1 MKKILD
7 DRYLEE
13 WLAQE
18 DPEEVLDPELPIV
31 DPHHHLWD
39 LRKIILQPHRDFLQK
54 VYLTEEFANEI
65 QRSGHKITH
74 TVFAQCAAF
83 YRKEGP
89 EALRAVGEVEFA
101 NGVAAMSAS
110 GLYGDTQLCAGIF
123 SYADLSLGKTVK
135 SVLESLQKASP
146 NFRGI
151 RSPFPNDFNSEFL
164 EGFKILGE
172 MGLTYDNY
180 SPDYTRL
187 PKLAE
192 LAATHPEVTVIVNH
206 LGGRINLNEQEWREC
221 LEKVSKPK
229 NVYLKLGGAQQRVN
243 DWEPAFHRNQR
254 PQPISSDELCKWLGK
269 FYVKAIE
276 LFGPERCM
284 FESNFPVDKECVS
297 YRTLWNFF
305 KKISIEMNLSK
316 ADKDSVFSETA
327 KLVYRL

>member
-65 QRSGHKITH
+65 QRSGHNITH

-89 EALRAVGEVEFA
+89 EELRAVGEVEFA

-110 GLYGDTQLCAGIF
+110 GLYGDTQICAGIF

-146 NFRGI
+146 
-151 RSPFPNDFNSEFL
+151 
-164 EGFKILGE
+164 K
-172 MGLTYDNY
+172 
-180 SPDYTRL
+180 
-187 PKLAE
+187 
-192 LAATHPEVTVIVNH
+192 
-206 LGGRINLNEQEWREC
+206 
-221 LEKVSKPK
+221 
-229 NVYLKLGGAQQRVN
+229 
-243 DWEPAFHRNQR
+243 
-254 PQPISSDELCKWLGK
+254 
-269 FYVKAIE
+269 
-276 LFGPERCM
+276 
-284 FESNFPVDKECVS
+284 
-297 YRTLWNFF
+297 
-305 KKISIEMNLSK
+305 
-316 ADKDSVFSETA
+316 
-327 KLVYRL
+327 

>member
-1 MKKILD
+1 MTKILD

-18 DPEEVLDPELPIV
+18 DPEKVLDPELPIV

-39 LRKIILQPHRDFLQK
+39 LRKITLQPHRDFLQK

-83 YRKEGP
+83 CRKEGP
-89 EALRAVGEVEFA
+89 EELRAVGEGEFA
-101 NGVAAMSAS
+101 IGGAAMSAS
-110 GLYGDTQLCAGIF
+110 GLYGDTQICAGIF

-206 LGGRINLNEQEWREC
+206 LGGRINLDEQEWREC

-269 FYVKAIE
+269 YYVKAIE

-316 ADKDSVFSETA
+316 ADKDKVFSETA

>member
-89 EALRAVGEVEFA
+89 EELRAVGEVEFA

-110 GLYGDTQLCAGIF
+110 GLYGDTQICAGIF
-123 SYADLSLGKTVK
+123 SYADLSLGKTVR

-206 LGGRINLNEQEWREC
+206 LGGRINLDEQEWREC

-269 FYVKAIE
+269 YYVKAIE

>member
-1 MKKILD
+1 M
-7 DRYLEE
+7 EE

-18 DPEEVLDPELPIV
+18 DPEKVLDPELPIV

-65 QRSGHKITH
+65 QRSGHNITH

-89 EALRAVGEVEFA
+89 EELKAVGEVEFA

-123 SYADLSLGKTVK
+123 SYADLSLGKKVK
-135 SVLESLQKASP
+135 GVLESLQNASP
-146 NFRGI
+146 NFRGV
-151 RSPFPNDFNSEFL
+151 RSPFPSDLNSEFL

-180 SPDYTRL
+180 SPDYRRL

-206 LGGRINLNEQEWREC
+206 LGGRVNLNEQEWREC

-254 PQPISSDELCKWLGK
+254 PKPISSDELRKSLGK
-269 FYVKAIE
+269 YYVKAIE

>member
-1 MKKILD
+1 MTKNLD
-7 DRYLEE
+7 DHYLEE
-13 WLAQE
+13 WLDQE
-18 DPEEVLDPELPIV
+18 DPEDVLDPELPIV

-39 LRKIILQPHRDFLQK
+39 LRKITFQPHKDFLQK

-74 TVFAQCAAF
+74 TVFAQCTAF

-89 EALRAVGEVEFA
+89 EELKAVGEVEFA

-110 GLYGDTQLCAGIF
+110 GLYGDTQICAGIF
-123 SYADLSLGKTVK
+123 SYADLNLGKKVK
-135 SVLESLQKASP
+135 SVLESLQNASP

-151 RSPFPNDFNSEFL
+151 RSPFPGDLNSEFL

-172 MGLTYDNY
+172 VGLTYDNY

-192 LAATHPEVTVIVNH
+192 LAAMNPEVTIIVNH
-206 LGGRINLNEQEWREC
+206 LGGRIDLNEQEWKEC
-221 LEKVSKPK
+221 LEKVSKQK
-229 NVYLKLGGAQQRVN
+229 NVYLKLGGVQQRVS

-254 PQPISSDELCKWLGK
+254 PQPISSDELCERLGK
-269 FYVKAIE
+269 YYVKAIE

-305 KKISIEMNLSK
+305 KKISNEMNLST
-316 ADKDSVFSETA
+316 ADKDKVFSETA

>member
-1 MKKILD
+1 MTKNLD
-7 DRYLEE
+7 DHYLEE
-13 WLAQE
+13 WLDQE
-18 DPEEVLDPELPIV
+18 DPEDVLDPELPIV

-39 LRKIILQPHRDFLQK
+39 LRKITFQPHRDFLQK

-74 TVFAQCAAF
+74 TVFAQCTAF

-89 EALRAVGEVEFA
+89 EELKAVGEVEFA

-151 RSPFPNDFNSEFL
+151 RSPFPGDLNSEFL
-164 EGFKILGE
+164 DGFKILGE
-172 MGLTYDNY
+172 MALTYDNY
-180 SPDYTRL
+180 SPDYKRL

-206 LGGRINLNEQEWREC
+206 LGGRIDLNEQEWKEC
-221 LEKVSKPK
+221 LEKVSKQK
-229 NVYLKLGGAQQRVN
+229 NVYLKLGGVQQRVS

-254 PQPISSDELCKWLGK
+254 PQPISSDELCERLGK
-269 FYVKAIE
+269 YYVKAIE

-305 KKISIEMNLSK
+305 KKISNEMNLSK
-316 ADKDSVFSETA
+316 ADKDKVFSETA

>member
-1 MKKILD
+1 MTKNLD

-13 WLAQE
+13 WLDQE
-18 DPEEVLDPELPIV
+18 DPEDVLDPELPIV

-39 LRKIILQPHRDFLQK
+39 LRKITFQPHKDFLQK

-74 TVFAQCAAF
+74 TVFAQCTAF

-89 EALRAVGEVEFA
+89 EELKAVGEVEFA

-110 GLYGDTQLCAGIF
+110 GLYGDTQICAGIF
-123 SYADLSLGKTVK
+123 SYADLNLGKKVK

-151 RSPFPNDFNSEFL
+151 RSPFPGDLNSEFL
-164 EGFKILGE
+164 DGFKILGE
-172 MGLTYDNY
+172 MALTYDNY
-180 SPDYTRL
+180 SPDYKRL

-221 LEKVSKPK
+221 LEKVSKQK

-254 PQPISSDELCKWLGK
+254 AQPISSDELCKSLGK
-269 FYVKAIE
+269 YYVKAIE

-316 ADKDSVFSETA
+316 ADRDSVFSETA

>member
-74 TVFAQCAAF
+74 TVFAQCTAF

-89 EALRAVGEVEFA
+89 EELRAVGEVEFA

-110 GLYGDTQLCAGIF
+110 GLYGDTQICAGIF

-316 ADKDSVFSETA
+316 ADKDKVFSETA
-327 KLVYRL
+327 KLVYSL

>member
-1 MKKILD
+1 MTKILD

-18 DPEEVLDPELPIV
+18 DPEKVLDPELPIV

-89 EALRAVGEVEFA
+89 EELRAVGEVEFA

-110 GLYGDTQLCAGIF
+110 GLYGDTQICAGIF
-123 SYADLSLGKTVK
+123 SYADLSLGKTVR

-206 LGGRINLNEQEWREC
+206 LGGRINLDEQEWREC
-221 LEKVSKPK
+221 LEKVSKQK

-254 PQPISSDELCKWLGK
+254 PKPISSDELCKSLGK
-269 FYVKAIE
+269 YYVKAIE

-316 ADKDSVFSETA
+316 ADKDKVFSETA

>member
-1 MKKILD
+1 MTKILD

-18 DPEEVLDPELPIV
+18 DPEKVLDPELPIV

-39 LRKIILQPHRDFLQK
+39 LRKITLQPHRDFLQK

-89 EALRAVGEVEFA
+89 EELRAVGEVEFA

-110 GLYGDTQLCAGIF
+110 GLYGDTQICAGIF
-123 SYADLSLGKTVK
+123 SYADLSLGKTVR

-187 PKLAE
+187 PQLAE

-206 LGGRINLNEQEWREC
+206 LGGRINLDEQEWREC

-254 PQPISSDELCKWLGK
+254 AQPISSDELCKCLGK
-269 FYVKAIE
+269 YYVKAIE

-316 ADKDSVFSETA
+316 ADKDSVISETA

>member
-89 EALRAVGEVEFA
+89 QALRAVGEVEFA

-110 GLYGDTQLCAGIF
+110 GLYGDTQICAGIF

-206 LGGRINLNEQEWREC
+206 LGGRINLNEQEWRQC

-243 DWEPAFHRNQR
+243 DWEPTFHRNQR

-316 ADKDSVFSETA
+316 ADKDKVFSETA
-327 KLVYRL
+327 KLVYSL

>member
-1 MKKILD
+1 M
-7 DRYLEE
+7 EE

-18 DPEEVLDPELPIV
+18 DPEKVLDPELPIV

-39 LRKIILQPHRDFLQK
+39 LRKITFQPHREFLQK

-74 TVFAQCAAF
+74 TVFAQCSAF

-89 EALRAVGEVEFA
+89 EELKAVGEVEFA

-123 SYADLSLGKTVK
+123 SYADLSLGRKVK
-135 SVLESLQKASP
+135 SVLESLQNASP

-151 RSPFPNDFNSEFL
+151 RSPFPSDLNSEFL

-221 LEKVSKPK
+221 LKKVSKQK
-229 NVYLKLGGAQQRVN
+229 NVYLKLGGAQQRVD

-254 PQPISSDELCKWLGK
+254 LQPISSYELCKSLGK
-269 FYVKAIE
+269 YYVKAIE

-316 ADKDSVFSETA
+316 GDKDSVFSETA

>member
-1 MKKILD
+1 MTKILD

-18 DPEEVLDPELPIV
+18 DPEKVLDPELPIV

-39 LRKIILQPHRDFLQK
+39 LRKITFQPHREFLQK

-89 EALRAVGEVEFA
+89 EELKAVGEVEFA

-123 SYADLSLGKTVK
+123 SYADLSLGRKVK
-135 SVLESLQKASP
+135 SVLESLQNASP

-151 RSPFPNDFNSEFL
+151 RSPFPSDLNSEFL

-172 MGLTYDNY
+172 MGLSYDNY

-221 LEKVSKPK
+221 LKKVSKQK
-229 NVYLKLGGAQQRVN
+229 NVYLKLGGAQQRVD

-254 PQPISSDELCKWLGK
+254 LQPISSYELCKSLGK
-269 FYVKAIE
+269 YYVKAIE

-316 ADKDSVFSETA
+316 GDKDSVFSETA

>member
-1 MKKILD
+1 MTKILD
-7 DRYLEE
+7 DCYLEE

-18 DPEEVLDPELPIV
+18 DPEKVLDPELPIV

-65 QRSGHKITH
+65 QRSGHNITH

-89 EALRAVGEVEFA
+89 EELRAVGEVEFA

-110 GLYGDTQLCAGIF
+110 GLYGDTQICAGIF
-123 SYADLSLGKTVK
+123 SYADLSLGKTVR

-206 LGGRINLNEQEWREC
+206 LGGRINLDEQEWREC
-221 LEKVSKPK
+221 LEKVSKQK
-229 NVYLKLGGAQQRVN
+229 NIYLKLGGAQQRVN

-254 PQPISSDELCKWLGK
+254 PQPISSDELCKSLGK
-269 FYVKAIE
+269 YYVKAIE

>member
-1 MKKILD
+1 MTKILD

-18 DPEEVLDPELPIV
+18 DPEKVLDPELPIV

-39 LRKIILQPHRDFLQK
+39 LRKITLQPHRDFLQK

-65 QRSGHKITH
+65 RRSGHKITH

-89 EALRAVGEVEFA
+89 EELKAVGEVEFA

-135 SVLESLQKASP
+135 SVLESLQNASP

-151 RSPFPNDFNSEFL
+151 RSPFPSDLNSEFH

-180 SPDYTRL
+180 SPDYRRL

-221 LEKVSKPK
+221 LEKVSKQK
-229 NVYLKLGGAQQRVN
+229 NIYLKLGGAQQRVN

-254 PQPISSDELCKWLGK
+254 PKPISSDEL
-269 FYVKAIE
+269 
-276 LFGPERCM
+276 
-284 FESNFPVDKECVS
+284 
-297 YRTLWNFF
+297 
-305 KKISIEMNLSK
+305 
-316 ADKDSVFSETA
+316 
-327 KLVYRL
+327 

>member
-1 MKKILD
+1 
-7 DRYLEE
+7 
-13 WLAQE
+13 
-18 DPEEVLDPELPIV
+18 
-31 DPHHHLWD
+31 
-39 LRKIILQPHRDFLQK
+39 
-54 VYLTEEFANEI
+54 
-65 QRSGHKITH
+65 
-74 TVFAQCAAF
+74 
-83 YRKEGP
+83 
-89 EALRAVGEVEFA
+89 
-101 NGVAAMSAS
+101 
-110 GLYGDTQLCAGIF
+110 
-123 SYADLSLGKTVK
+123 
-135 SVLESLQKASP
+135 
-146 NFRGI
+146 
-151 RSPFPNDFNSEFL
+151 
-164 EGFKILGE
+164 

-221 LEKVSKPK
+221 LEKVSKQK

-254 PQPISSDELCKWLGK
+254 PKPISSDELCKSLGK
-269 FYVKAIE
+269 YYVKAIE

-316 ADKDSVFSETA
+316 DDRDSVFSETA

>member
-7 DRYLEE
+7 NCYLEE

-39 LRKIILQPHRDFLQK
+39 LRKIIIQPHRDFLQK

-110 GLYGDTQLCAGIF
+110 GLYGDTQICAGIF

-316 ADKDSVFSETA
+316 ADKDKVFSETA
-327 KLVYRL
+327 KLVYSL

>member
-39 LRKIILQPHRDFLQK
+39 LRKIILQPHKDFLQK

-89 EALRAVGEVEFA
+89 EELKAVGEVEFA

-123 SYADLSLGKTVK
+123 SYADLSLGKKVK
-135 SVLESLQKASP
+135 SVLESLQNASP

-151 RSPFPNDFNSEFL
+151 RSPFPSDLNSEFL

-206 LGGRINLNEQEWREC
+206 LGGRINLDEQEWEEC

-254 PQPISSDELCKWLGK
+254 PQPISSDELCKSLGK
-269 FYVKAIE
+269 YYVKAIE

-316 ADKDSVFSETA
+316 ADKDKIFSETA

>member
-1 MKKILD
+1 MSTSLD
-7 DRYLEE
+7 DRYLED
-13 WLAQE
+13 WLTLEEPE
-18 DPEEVLDPELPIV
+18 DVLDPELPIV

-39 LRKIILQPHRDFLQK
+39 LRRVTSQPHRDFLQK
-54 VYLTEEFANEI
+54 VYLTEEFTNEI
-65 QRSGHKITH
+65 LKSGHKITH

-89 EALRAVGEVEFA
+89 EELKAVGEVEFA

-110 GLYGDTQLCAGIF
+110 GLYGDTKICAGIF
-123 SYADLSLGKTVK
+123 SYADLGLGKQVK
-135 SVLESLQKASP
+135 GVLESLQKASP

-151 RSPFPNDFNSEFL
+151 RSPFPSDLNSEFL
-164 EGFKILGE
+164 GGFEILGE

-192 LAATHPEVTVIVNH
+192 LAGMHPEVTIIVNH
-206 LGGRINLNEQEWREC
+206 LGGRVDSNENEWKEC
-221 LEKVSKPK
+221 LEKASKQK
-229 NVYLKLGGAQQRVN
+229 NVYLKLGGAQQRLN
-243 DWEPAFHRNQR
+243 DWEPTFHRNQR
-254 PQPISSDELCKWLGK
+254 PQPISSDDLCERLEKY
-269 FYVKAIE
+269 YVKAIE

-305 KKISIEMNLSK
+305 KKIANNLK
-316 ADKDSVFSETA
+316 LSETEKDQIFSGTA
-327 KLVYRL
+327 NSVYRL

>member
-1 MKKILD
+1 MTKILD

-18 DPEEVLDPELPIV
+18 DPEKVLDPELPIV

-39 LRKIILQPHRDFLQK
+39 LRKITLQPHRDFLQK

-89 EALRAVGEVEFA
+89 EELKAVGEVEFA

-123 SYADLSLGKTVK
+123 SYADLSLGKKVK
-135 SVLESLQKASP
+135 SVLESLQNASP

-151 RSPFPNDFNSEFL
+151 RSPFPSDLNSEFL

-221 LEKVSKPK
+221 LEKVSKQK

-243 DWEPAFHRNQR
+243 DWEPAFHR
-254 PQPISSDELCKWLGK
+254 
-269 FYVKAIE
+269 
-276 LFGPERCM
+276 
-284 FESNFPVDKECVS
+284 
-297 YRTLWNFF
+297 
-305 KKISIEMNLSK
+305 
-316 ADKDSVFSETA
+316 
-327 KLVYRL
+327 